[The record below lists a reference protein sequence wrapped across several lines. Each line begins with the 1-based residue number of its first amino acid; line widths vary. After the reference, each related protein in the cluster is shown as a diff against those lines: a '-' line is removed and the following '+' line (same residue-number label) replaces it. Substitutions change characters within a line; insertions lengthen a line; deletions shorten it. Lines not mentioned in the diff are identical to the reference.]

1 MAVMPLLM
9 LLAAAPVVVHQ
20 CDRVEVIGPE
30 EKTAVRIAKIVCGR
44 KKNLDALF
52 GVKSRVRVRVCGD
65 MQCWRKRSGRPWYIS
80 AALVGDEE
88 ILTQPAR
95 SLEKLEN
102 LEGTLVH
109 ELVNPQAGRT
119 QLPPVAGRG
128 PGAVACGAEGV
139 EGLDP
144 AGGRE
149 GTRWTGETSGL
160 PKNVQRTTGE
170 GLRGLPAAGEE
181 AGGSGRRED
190 PGPGACRSQDHQE
203 STRSPGERK
212 SPAHAAVTPNPKM
225 MRQMV

>member
-1 MAVMPLLM
+1 MAMMPLLM

-109 ELVNPQAGRT
+109 ELVHLLIRKLAGRNCPRW
-119 QLPPVAGRG
+119 LD
-128 PGAVACGAEGV
+128 
-139 EGLDP
+139 EGLAQWL
-144 AGGRE
+144 AGQ
-149 GTRWTGETSGL
+149 
-160 PKNVQRTTGE
+160 KV
-170 GLRGLPAAGEE
+170 LRVSTLPADEKELAGLEKRL
-181 AGGSGRRED
+181 GSQKTSREQLEKD
-190 PGPGACRSQDHQE
+190 YAACRLLVKKLVGLVGE
-203 STRSPGERK
+203 KTLVRALAGLKTTR
-212 SPAHAAVTPNPKM
+212 NPLDLPVNGKALRM
-225 MRQMV
+225 LLLHPIQR